1 MHLGKVAV
9 RKTVSALGLLG
20 HGLVYSEVPLGV
32 FVPTALGY
40 EGVLLGRVGLVLA
53 PCISFVVDE
62 LSSLNIVQQTAMRF
76 CSVLLA
82 WAADVLHCHLKV
94 YAGLTQL
101 LVGAMQVCETV
112 MIPASGERR
121 ASTCDF

>member
-62 LSSLNIVQQTAMRF
+62 LSSLNTLFSKLQCVFVQSYWHGLLTCSIATLRCMRGLHN
-76 CSVLLA
+76 CSSA
-82 WAADVLHCHLKV
+82 QCKFAK
-94 YAGLTQL
+94 
-101 LVGAMQVCETV
+101 
-112 MIPASGERR
+112 P
-121 ASTCDF
+121 